1 MNIKTFSHFA
11 IDWDIEH
18 HVILSPNWTFNSFEP
33 LVRSFKNFVLV
44 LVLKLSFNS
53 SSQYP
58 GRRNEMRLVGKE
70 GIVTVNINEKEE
82 AETDD
87 NIIDNEKKGRT
98 FSTSISQENLHIII
112 AETESLLPT
121 SVLLQRIRVT
131 PASPRRGKVVR
142 RRRKRRRNKTAERSG
157 EKRQADNVY
166 FSPL

>member
-1 MNIKTFSHFA
+1 
-11 IDWDIEH
+11 
-18 HVILSPNWTFNSFEP
+18 
-33 LVRSFKNFVLV
+33 
-44 LVLKLSFNS
+44 
-53 SSQYP
+53 
-58 GRRNEMRLVGKE
+58 MRLVGKE

-131 PASPRRGKVVR
+131 PASPIGDVGRRAKVVR
-142 RRRKRRRNKTAERSG
+142 RRRKRRRNKTAERRG
-157 EKRQADNVY
+157 EERQADNVY

>member
-1 MNIKTFSHFA
+1 
-11 IDWDIEH
+11 
-18 HVILSPNWTFNSFEP
+18 
-33 LVRSFKNFVLV
+33 
-44 LVLKLSFNS
+44 
-53 SSQYP
+53 
-58 GRRNEMRLVGKE
+58 MRLVGKE

-82 AETDD
+82 PETDD

-98 FSTSISQENLHIII
+98 FSTSISQENLYIII

-131 PASPRRGKVVR
+131 PASPIGDVGRRGKVVR

>member
-1 MNIKTFSHFA
+1 
-11 IDWDIEH
+11 
-18 HVILSPNWTFNSFEP
+18 
-33 LVRSFKNFVLV
+33 
-44 LVLKLSFNS
+44 
-53 SSQYP
+53 
-58 GRRNEMRLVGKE
+58 MRLVGKE

-82 AETDD
+82 PETDD

-98 FSTSISQENLHIII
+98 FSTSISQENLYIII
-112 AETESLLPT
+112 AETESLLPP

-157 EKRQADNVY
+157 EERQADNVY